1 MLLKAA
7 LSHFVALRDR
17 AAANLNVYLAS
28 SAGIG
33 EHSDVVEEV
42 IHMVEDLDRANS
54 CIDLLNGLLSQANTQ
69 GEQSDA

>member
-17 AAANLNVYLAS
+17 AAANLNVYLAN

-33 EHSDVVEEV
+33 EHSDIVGEVV
-42 IHMVEDLDRANS
+42 HMVEDLERANS
-54 CIDLLNGLLSQANTQ
+54 CIDLLNGLLNQANTQ
-69 GEQSDA
+69 DEQSDV